1 MSTNHRFELPP
12 DLPVPIDDGACDH
25 LVGMEVPRACLPSTA
40 ERLVCLHDFSVERI
54 VLYGY
59 PRTGTP
65 GVPVPKDWDLIP
77 GARGCTPETCSFR
90 EHHAQLHSLRAETFG
105 FSTQTTA
112 YQQEL
117 VQRLQL
123 PFEILSDADFV
134 FTTALRLP
142 TFEFNGMTLIK
153 RLTLIIERG
162 HITKVFYPIFPP
174 DKHAA
179 EVVHWLSIEPPRL

>member
-1 MSTNHRFELPP
+1 MSTNDRFDLPP
-12 DLPVPIDDGACDH
+12 NLPVPVDDGACDH
-25 LVGMEVPRACLPSTA
+25 LVGMEVPRAGLPSTGN
-40 ERLVCLHDFSVERI
+40 LQVCLHDISAKRI

-77 GARGCTPETCSFR
+77 GARGCTPETCAFR
-90 EHHAQLHSLRAETFG
+90 DQHTQLRSLGAETFG
-105 FSTQTTA
+105 LSTQTTA

-123 PFEILSDADFV
+123 PFEILSDADLR
-134 FTTALRLP
+134 FTAALRLP
-142 TFEFNGMTLIK
+142 TFEFNRMTLIK
-153 RLTLIIERG
+153 RLTLIIEQGR
-162 HITKVFYPIFPP
+162 ITKVFYPIFPP

-179 EVVHWLSIEPPRL
+179 EVVRWLSITPPSS

>member
-1 MSTNHRFELPP
+1 MSTNHFFELPH

-25 LVGMEVPRACLPSTA
+25 LVGLEVPRARLASTA
-40 ERLVCLHDFSVERI
+40 SRLVSLHAVPTQR
-54 VLYGY
+54 VVVYCY

-65 GVPVPKDWDLIP
+65 GVPVPKEWDLIP

-90 EHHAQLHSLRAETFG
+90 DHHAQLRSLGAEIFG
-105 FSTQTTA
+105 LSTQTTA
-112 YQQEL
+112 YQQEF

-134 FTTALRLP
+134 FTKALRLP
-142 TFEFNGMTLIK
+142 TFEFNRMTLIK

-162 HITKVFYPIFPP
+162 CITRVFYPIFPP

-179 EVVHWLSIEPPRL
+179 EVVHWLSIAPSPS